1 MASTLF
7 NTLILSEFK
16 LINSDFK
23 LDGIASHNR
32 VVLMLLV
39 YVDSDQNKSIKY
51 SVTTYINNDKLISGN
66 YYSNL
71 DLATNKYRAIINEM
85 FEHYE

>member
-1 MASTLF
+1 MANTLF

-39 YVDSDQNKSIKY
+39 YVDNDQNKSIKY
-51 SVTTYINNDKLISGN
+51 SVTTHFNNDTLISCN
-66 YYSNL
+66 YYINL
-71 DLATNKYRAIINEM
+71 DLATNKYRATINEM
-85 FEHYE
+85 FENYE